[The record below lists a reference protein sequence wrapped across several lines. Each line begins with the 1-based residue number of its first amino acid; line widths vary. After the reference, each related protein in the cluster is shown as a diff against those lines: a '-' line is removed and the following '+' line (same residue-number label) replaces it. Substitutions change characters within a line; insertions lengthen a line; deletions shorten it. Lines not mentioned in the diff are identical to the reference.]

1 MRGGD
6 QARSVAT
13 IRSMLRSARA
23 VIVTNGVD
31 SAPRGETYELWFV
44 REGTA
49 VSAGQFDTDASGSAT
64 TALDGTV
71 EEGDVI
77 AVTVEPDGGSPTG
90 QPSSEPIVALPT
102 A

>member
-1 MRGGD
+1 MPR
-6 QARSVAT
+6 
-13 IRSMLRSARA
+13 LEEY
-23 VIVTNGVD
+23 
-31 SAPRGETYELWFV
+31 PRGETYELWFV

-49 VSAGQFDTDASGSAT
+49 VSAGQFDTDSSGAAT
-64 TALDGTV
+64 VALDGTV

-90 QPSSEPIVALPT
+90 EPTSEPIVALPT

>member
-1 MRGGD
+1 MVYWSGCLSATAYWSVSLG
-6 QARSVAT
+6 QAV
-13 IRSMLRSARA
+13 
-23 VIVTNGVD
+23 VVTTGVE

-44 REGTA
+44 RDGTP
-49 VSAGQFDTDASGSAT
+49 VSAGQFDTDESGSAT
-64 TALDGTV
+64 AALDGTV

-90 QPSSEPIVALPT
+90 EPTSDPIVALPT